1 MARNRA
7 EASRPAITI
16 SVSVTSTPYNPA
28 ARDNEARFKE
38 LVAFVRRNHVDCQPN
53 LWEDPAKAKAY
64 IYEKVLPK
72 QDRPGFLERLI
83 VDATRD
89 KYAWDALELIAKKHL
104 RTNTLPK
111 PLAEWLADYLDGR
124 TRPRTGSK
132 VELKN
137 REMYLAVY
145 HVSTRF
151 ELNPTRRGSDHK
163 RDGMASSAGG
173 SACDV
178 VAAAFNTGYKNAERA
193 WLNRDPILSYRKS
206 RKK

>member
-1 MARNRA
+1 MARDRSDA
-7 EASRPAITI
+7 TRPAITI
-16 SVSVTSTPYNPA
+16 SVSSTPYNPLV
-28 ARDNEARFKE
+28 RDDEARFEE
-38 LVAFVRRNHVDCQPN
+38 LVNFVRRNHVDCQPN
-53 LWEDPAKAKAY
+53 PWKDPAKAKAY
-64 IYEKVLPK
+64 TYEKVLPK
-72 QDRPGFLERLI
+72 HGRAEFLEELI
-83 VDATRD
+83 VDATRN
-89 KYAWDALELIAKKHL
+89 KFAWDALRLIGEWHL
-104 RTNTLPK
+104 RTRETLPE
-111 PLAEWLADYLDGR
+111 PLADWLADYLAGR

-151 ELNPTRRGSDHK
+151 ELNPTRRGSGQK
-163 RDGMASSAGG
+163 RDGMASAAGG

-193 WLNRDPILSYRKS
+193 WLNRDPILSYKKS